1 MKYSTAIGNSIATAC
16 ITLGL
21 GLYWM
26 QQSNP
31 KATKKAEPP
40 LATMVPASSAPTES
54 APPYN
59 PLDLLQTQVEG
70 GLSEA
75 VTEGDGTEAYD
86 LPVRGEEPVKFSTRI
101 PNIELTT
108 HDGRQVRFYDEF
120 VKDRKVAVNFMYT
133 VCKGICPGMTR
144 NIKLVRKEMAAR
156 GIDDYVFVSVSIE
169 PDRDTPEQMTKY
181 MKDNGIENK
190 PGHCP
195 WIFVTGDLQEID
207 QLRRSLGVF
216 DPDPEL
222 DADRT
227 QHGGILTI
235 GNDRSDWWV
244 ASAALQE
251 PRLILDTILRITSND
266 QRPKNRWQDRAMG
279 PPLGGS

>member
-21 GLYWM
+21 GLYWL
-26 QQSNP
+26 QQSTP

-86 LPVRGEEPVKFSTRI
+86 LPVRGDEPVKFSTRI

-144 NIKLVRKEMAAR
+144 NIKLVRKEMAAK

-181 MKDNGIENK
+181 MKDNGIESQATV
-190 PGHCP
+190 PG
-195 WIFVTGDLQEID
+195 
-207 QLRRSLGVF
+207 S
-216 DPDPEL
+216 
-222 DADRT
+222 
-227 QHGGILTI
+227 
-235 GNDRSDWWV
+235 S
-244 ASAALQE
+244 
-251 PRLILDTILRITSND
+251 
-266 QRPKNRWQDRAMG
+266 
-279 PPLGGS
+279 

>member
-1 MKYSTAIGNSIATAC
+1 MNYSTVIGNSIATAC

-26 QQSNP
+26 QQSVP
-31 KATKKAEPP
+31 KATKKVEPRFVA
-40 LATMVPASSAPTES
+40 LAPPASAPTEQ
-54 APPYN
+54 AQPYN
-59 PLDLLQTQVEG
+59 PLDLLQTQIEG

-75 VTEGDGTEAYD
+75 VTEGDGTEAYE
-86 LPVRGEEPVKFSTRI
+86 LPVRADEPLRFSTRI

-156 GIDDYVFVSVSIE
+156 GIEDYVFVSVSIE

-190 PGHCP
+190 PGYCP

-216 DPDPEL
+216 DPDPEV

-279 PPLGGS
+279 RPLGGS

>member
-1 MKYSTAIGNSIATAC
+1 MIRTATLGNSIATGFIAM
-16 ITLGL
+16 GL
-21 GLYWM
+21 GFYWM
-26 QQSNP
+26 QQGTP
-31 KATKKAEPP
+31 KVPEKKEKLTVASEPVSRPP
-40 LATMVPASSAPTES
+40 LENSK
-54 APPYN
+54 PYD

-70 GLSEA
+70 GLSET
-75 VTEGDGTEAYD
+75 VTAGDGTEAYD
-86 LPVRGEEPVKFSTRI
+86 LPVQGDEPLKFSNRI

-156 GIDDYVFVSVSIE
+156 GIDDYLFVSVSIE

-195 WIFVTGDLQEID
+195 WIFVTGDLKEID

-216 DPDPEL
+216 DPDPVV

-266 QRPKNRWQDRAMG
+266 QRPKNRWLDRAAG
-279 PPLGGS
+279 PRSGGS